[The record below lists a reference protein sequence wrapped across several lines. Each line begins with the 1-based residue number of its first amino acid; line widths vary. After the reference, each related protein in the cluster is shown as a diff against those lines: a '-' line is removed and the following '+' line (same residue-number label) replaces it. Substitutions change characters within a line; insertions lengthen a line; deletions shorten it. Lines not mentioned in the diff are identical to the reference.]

1 MALVS
6 LGLPVYNATEED
18 DLELFISL
26 YLGYLA
32 SVNVNY
38 QDHGGNPAGAKR
50 AFGILRSCMQGLA
63 AIWFDR
69 ELTGKN
75 WRLTNMNKNTTNAG
89 AGNDPTLNAL

>member
-6 LGLPVYNATEED
+6 LGLPVFNGTEED

-38 QDHGGNPAGAKR
+38 QDR
-50 AFGILRSCMQGLA
+50 AVLGVEI
-63 AIWFDR
+63 
-69 ELTGKN
+69 
-75 WRLTNMNKNTTNAG
+75 
-89 AGNDPTLNAL
+89 

>member
-6 LGLPVYNATEED
+6 LGLPVFNGTEED

-38 QDHGGNPAGAKR
+38 RDRAGNPSGAT
-50 AFGILRSCMQGLA
+50 APLIL
-63 AIWFDR
+63 IIFII
-69 ELTGKN
+69 K
-75 WRLTNMNKNTTNAG
+75 
-89 AGNDPTLNAL
+89 